1 MTTRFKNILALL
13 AGASLEACT
22 PERSDID
29 PDVSVARGET
39 LFFQKCAACH
49 GDDGKGAGQESL
61 GLGAPPPDLTT
72 LSAQNRGIF
81 PQNYVMSVIDGF
93 NRRNHPASAMPEFGN
108 EDLGQDVQVED
119 GGVSTPIPS
128 DLIALAA
135 YLESIQQ

>member
-1 MTTRFKNILALL
+1 MTSRFKLIPALVAVATL
-13 AGASLEACT
+13 TACT
-22 PERSDID
+22 PESRNAD

-39 LFFQKCAACH
+39 LYFQKCAACH
-49 GDDGKGAGQESL
+49 GDDGKGAGPESL

-81 PQNYVMSVIDGF
+81 PQNFVMSVIDGF
-93 NRRNHPASAMPEFGN
+93 NRRDHPASAMPEFGN
-108 EDLGQDVQVED
+108 EDLGPEVQVED

-135 YLESIQQ
+135 YLESIQR